1 LLIRIPSVLREVILM
16 AEREMSGKV
25 LLDKLYSGLN
35 TMPAA
40 EAARDFRRL
49 NDDFLGKPADLT
61 ASDQHAA
68 EASDADDDDDDDD
81 DDEAPPS
88 TSRAKTF
95 GASLVVVCLVGLAGV
110 IAFNALRKP
119 EQQAAAA
126 PPPAPAAVVAPAP
139 APVEQV
145 AEAAP
150 PESVVLTNPFDK
162 SEKFTFPPGTS
173 KAEAREQMAN
183 LLLQRAM
190 ERGANKP
197 RARSKLA
204 AEPRKPSSAHGS

>member
-1 LLIRIPSVLREVILM
+1 M

-68 EASDADDDDDDDD
+68 EASDADDDDDDD
-81 DDEAPPS
+81 EAPPS

-95 GASLVVVCLVGLAGV
+95 GASLVVVCLLGLAGV
-110 IAFNALRKP
+110 IAFNAVRKP

-126 PPPAPAAVVAPAP
+126 PPPVPAAVVAPAP

-145 AEAAP
+145 AEAPP

>member
-1 LLIRIPSVLREVILM
+1 M

-35 TMPAA
+35 TMPAG

-49 NDDFLGKPADLT
+49 NDDFLGKPADLS
-61 ASDQHAA
+61 ASDQHVAD
-68 EASDADDDDDDDD
+68 ASDDDDDDH
-81 DDEAPPS
+81 DDERAPPS
-88 TSRAKTF
+88 TSRAKRF

-119 EQQAAAA
+119 EQQVAAV
-126 PPPAPAAVVAPAP
+126 PPPPPAAVVAAPAP

-145 AEAAP
+145 AEAP
-150 PESVVLTNPFDK
+150 PPASVVLTNPFDR

-190 ERGANKP
+190 DRGANKP

>member
-1 LLIRIPSVLREVILM
+1 M

-81 DDEAPPS
+81 EAPPS

-119 EQQAAAA
+119 EQQAAAV
-126 PPPAPAAVVAPAP
+126 PPSAPAAVVAPAP

-145 AEAAP
+145 AEAPP